1 MHLDY
6 QEFEA
11 LKEEI
16 QSAFRLLFEKINDFR
31 GMLAGGRARL
41 DATSNKVMENI
52 MRNPLQERLTRIFT
66 FRKHHHKFRQII
78 KKTLSNEA
86 SGDTNNLEEVALS
99 KINEAYQFFHGINVL
114 DISKE
119 GFALWDQ
126 TERTYNLKIDKVES
140 QITSILKAKLSQAQ
154 NANEMFRVFQIFN
167 ALFTRPRISGAI
179 QEYQIQLLVKVEKDI
194 EVLKAK
200 LLSNQN
206 QEQHQSTT
214 LNRIKGFPDISNKI
228 IWTKQ
233 IERRLGIYMKRVE
246 DVLGTHWQDR
256 HQGRRLKQ
264 IGDSFQQVL
273 QGRQDHY
280 LNTWQS
286 EIQKIN
292 AANEKAKNIFSIEQR
307 MDRYRFFLD
316 FNTQLLHLPQEL
328 NQHKI
333 MEDKRLPLSIH
344 LKSQDVQNLYPIAM
358 SLQESLR
365 TFEYTESRVA
375 QHFAKLV
382 AESRQQAQALM
393 TRGLQIQW
401 KSDTT
406 VERYAGE
413 LRSRVTEFEEAVNG
427 VTEKIAQIDECLEEL
442 QTCQLDQEL
451 LAERIDKIQKIIDV
465 FEIEGYSNLQTWVD
479 ELDKR
484 IQDILINRLE
494 KRIQQWVQEFS
505 TVSEDS
511 EVPRSLVEAYTL
523 KIKMQNQ
530 TFILDPPLAE
540 ARAYWYT

>member
-1 MHLDY
+1 M
-6 QEFEA
+6 
-11 LKEEI
+11 
-16 QSAFRLLFEKINDFR
+16 
-31 GMLAGGRARL
+31 
-41 DATSNKVMENI
+41 
-52 MRNPLQERLTRIFT
+52 
-66 FRKHHHKFRQII
+66 
-78 KKTLSNEA
+78 
-86 SGDTNNLEEVALS
+86 
-99 KINEAYQFFHGINVL
+99 
-114 DISKE
+114 
-119 GFALWDQ
+119 
-126 TERTYNLKIDKVES
+126 
-140 QITSILKAKLSQAQ
+140 
-154 NANEMFRVFQIFN
+154 
-167 ALFTRPRISGAI
+167 
-179 QEYQIQLLVKVEKDI
+179 
-194 EVLKAK
+194 
-200 LLSNQN
+200 
-206 QEQHQSTT
+206 
-214 LNRIKGFPDISNKI
+214 
-228 IWTKQ
+228 
-233 IERRLGIYMKRVE
+233 
-246 DVLGTHWQDR
+246 
-256 HQGRRLKQ
+256 
-264 IGDSFQQVL
+264 

-280 LNTWQS
+280 LNTWQA

-316 FNTQLLHLPQEL
+316 FHAQLLHLPQEL

-375 QHFAKLV
+375 PHFAKLV

-406 VERYAGE
+406 VERYAGD

-427 VTEKIAQIDECLEEL
+427 VTEKIAQIDECLDEL
-442 QTCQLDQEL
+442 QTCELDQEL

-505 TVSEDS
+505 TISEDS